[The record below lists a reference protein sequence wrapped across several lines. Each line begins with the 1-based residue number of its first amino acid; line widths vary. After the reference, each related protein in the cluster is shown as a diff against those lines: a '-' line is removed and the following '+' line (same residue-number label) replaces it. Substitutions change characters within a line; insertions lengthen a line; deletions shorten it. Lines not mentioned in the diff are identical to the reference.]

1 VRSAS
6 ADVRAAAG
14 VISVLLGLGFGIPCV
29 FGIRHLAKTGE
40 VWTFWGFPTYGGGYF
55 ERGGVRTTVPLLVGF
70 LLVCV
75 AEVVIGVML
84 IAGVPYAPL
93 LSYALLP
100 FEFAYWIGFSL
111 PLGPPLGVG
120 LTLLLLFAPLAE
132 RGG

>member
-1 VRSAS
+1 M
-6 ADVRAAAG
+6 RAAAG

-40 VWTFWGFPTYGGGYF
+40 VWTLWGFPTYGGGYF
-55 ERGGVRTTVPLLVGF
+55 ERGGVQTTVLLMVGF
-70 LLVCV
+70 LIVCL

-84 IAGVPYAPL
+84 IGGVPYAPA

-132 RGG
+132 RTG

>member
-70 LLVCV
+70 LLVCI

-84 IAGVPYAPL
+84 IAGVPYAPA